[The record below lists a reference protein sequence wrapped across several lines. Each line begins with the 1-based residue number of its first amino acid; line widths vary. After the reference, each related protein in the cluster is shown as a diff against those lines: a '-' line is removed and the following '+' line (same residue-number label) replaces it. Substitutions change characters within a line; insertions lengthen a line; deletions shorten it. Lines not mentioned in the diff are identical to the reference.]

1 MWKVI
6 EKAKQ
11 KKKKNFTKRS
21 IMRFLKTFMGVQ
33 FVDHRLMLKLLPR
46 SVTGQCSMMGCF
58 TLHASFLSKMVLAW
72 QFFTVC

>member
-11 KKKKNFTKRS
+11 KNKIHQAFYNEVFKN
-21 IMRFLKTFMGVQ
+21 FMGVK
-33 FVDHRLMLKLLPR
+33 FMLKLLPR

>member
-11 KKKKNFTKRS
+11 KNKFTKHL
-21 IMRFLKTFMGVQ
+21 IMRFLKTFMGVK

-58 TLHASFLSKMVLAW
+58 TLNASFLSKMVLAW